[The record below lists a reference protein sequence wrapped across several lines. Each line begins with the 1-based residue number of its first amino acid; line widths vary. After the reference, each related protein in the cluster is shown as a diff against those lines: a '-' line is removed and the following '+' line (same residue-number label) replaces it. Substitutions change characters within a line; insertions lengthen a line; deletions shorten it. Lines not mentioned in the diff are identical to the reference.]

1 MSIQRRT
8 LFAAAAAAAVALP
21 AQTATAADAR
31 KAVDSFI
38 AAVKKNDVA
47 AVATFLAEDLVYTH
61 STGIVEGKKEY
72 LAKLKTGD
80 QKYTGIDFI
89 SPKIR
94 AFGDTAVINTQA
106 RMTGATK
113 GVPFD
118 NTLFLMQVWV
128 KQGASWKMVAHQTT
142 RKP

>member
-1 MSIQRRT
+1 MSIRRRT
-8 LFAAAAAAAVALP
+8 LLAVSAAAVAVQAQSP
-21 AQTATAADAR
+21 AVADAR
-31 KAVDSFI
+31 KTVDAFI

-47 AVATFLAEDLVYTH
+47 AVSNFLADDLVYTH

-89 SPKIR
+89 NPTIR
-94 AFGDTAVINTQA
+94 AFGDTVVINTVA

-128 KQGASWKMVAHQTT
+128 KQGGSWKLAAHQTT